1 MEDNEHPG
9 ELPVSVTPV
18 NEKESGQKLLRLLDR
33 RLGLPEALLHRWIR
47 TGQIRVNGKRCKP
60 FDRVR
65 TGDILRLPP
74 FAGAMAAE
82 ALESSEGQGNDS
94 GAKDAFCCDI
104 SLSFLESW
112 RGILAIYKPAGL
124 PVQPGTGHGD
134 SVSARLASRNNFF
147 NPVPAHRLDRD
158 TSGVLL
164 AGESYE
170 ALRYLQDSFREG
182 KIHKEY
188 LAWVQGRWSWS
199 DVFLRH
205 YLRRE
210 KSDGKTKTRV
220 YPQPVPY
227 AREALGIVH
236 CLAAGDERSLLQ
248 IRLLTG
254 RTHQIRAQLAYC
266 GHPVAGDVKY
276 GLPGPFSILY
286 LHAMRIILP
295 DGHEFSCMP
304 DWSGKF
310 TISQL
315 PPPLPDNLDCN

>member
-1 MEDNEHPG
+1 MEDNEHPVQ
-9 ELPVSVTPV
+9 LPLSASPVS
-18 NEKESGQKLLRLLDR
+18 EKESGQKLLRLLER

-47 TGQIRVNGKRCKP
+47 TGQIRLNGKRCKP
-60 FDRVR
+60 FDRVG

-82 ALESSEGQGNDS
+82 VSDAKDGQGNDY
-94 GAKDAFCCDI
+94 GEKDAFCREA
-104 SLSFLESW
+104 SLPFLESW
-112 RGILAIYKPAGL
+112 HGILAIYKPAGL
-124 PVQPGTGHGD
+124 PVQPGTGHED
-134 SVSARLASRNNFF
+134 SVSARLASQNNFF
-147 NPVPAHRLDRD
+147 NPAPAHRLDRD

-188 LAWVQGRWSWS
+188 LAWVHGRWDWS
-199 DVFLRH
+199 DVLLKH

-210 KSDGKTKTRV
+210 KSEGKTKTRV

-227 AREALGIVH
+227 SREALSLVH
-236 CLAAGDERSLLQ
+236 CLTATDERSLLQ

-266 GHPVAGDVKY
+266 GHPVVGDVKY
-276 GLPGPFSILY
+276 GLSGPFSFLY

-304 DWSGKF
+304 DWNGSF
-310 TISQL
+310 AIFQL
-315 PPPLPDNLDCN
+315 PPPLPDNLARI